1 MLSVLI
7 QTIGGL
13 GLFIFGMKIMSD
25 GLQQVAGDRIKKIL
39 AAVSSN
45 RILAVITGTG
55 VTALIQSSSATTVM
69 LIGFVN
75 AGMMSLQ
82 QAVGVILGA
91 NIGTTI
97 TAQLIAFKITDLAL
111 PAIALGVALK
121 FFSRRRKHRYVGE
134 VILGF
139 GLLFFGLL
147 TMKNGLAPIKH
158 DPAFVEFFTRFSAD
172 SLGGILLCV
181 GTGAALTMIIQS
193 SSATVGLT
201 MTLAMQGLISF
212 PGAVALVLGENIG
225 TTITAQLATIG
236 SGKNAHEAANAH
248 TLFNVI
254 GVLMMIA
261 VFPYFIDLVEFLTGL
276 IGSGPVD
283 LQVGEEKPNV
293 GRYIANAHTIFNVIS
308 AVIFTMALSWLVKV
322 TTWLTPHKEEPQE
335 DLFRAPK
342 LDERHTD
349 NPALALPQVRAEV
362 LRMAQAAMTT
372 LTDVTDCL
380 QDRNLKKLAW
390 WRKREDSLDLMQRD
404 ISIYLTT
411 LYQDHVTESE
421 AKEIRSLLRMSNNFE
436 RGGRRG
442 GERGRDD
449 RGAHREQPGHVSRG
463 RGRHPVHDQAGSG
476 LSGTGHRIHRH
487 PHPHLDGKGQG
498 HRERAGPDAGGE
510 TPGLHPAPPGRRLHL
525 RHQPHLP
532 GHDVGPGKDGRLL
545 FQHRPG
551 RGRGEVA
558 AFGADSL
565 FRIKEGLVRVMVGPE
580 NPNTP

>member
-1 MLSVLI
+1 MLQVLI
-7 QTIGGL
+7 QTVGGL

-25 GLQQVAGDRIKKIL
+25 GLQEVAGDRIKKIL

-111 PAIALGVALK
+111 PAIALGVGLK
-121 FFSRRRKHRYVGE
+121 FFSRRRKNRYVGD
-134 VILGF
+134 VVLGF

-147 TMKNGLAPIKH
+147 TMKSGLAPIRH
-158 DPAFVEFFTRFSAD
+158 DPDFVTFFTRFSAEN
-172 SLGGILLCV
+172 LGGILLCV
-181 GTGAALTMIIQS
+181 ATGAILTMIIQS

-236 SGKNAHEAANAH
+236 SGKHAHQAANAH

-254 GVLMMIA
+254 GVMLIVA
-261 VFPYFIDLVEFLTGL
+261 VFPYFIEFVEYLTGL

-283 LQVGEEKPNV
+283 LIAGEERPNV

-308 AVIFTMALSWLVKV
+308 AIVFTMGLTWLVRV
-322 TTWLTPHKEEPQE
+322 ATWLTPHKEEPLE

-342 LDERHTD
+342 LDPRHTD

-380 QDRNLKKLAW
+380 SNRNLKNLSR

-411 LYQDHVTESE
+411 LYQDHVTQSE
-421 AKEIRSLLRMSNNFE
+421 AQDIRSLLRMSNNFE
-436 RGGRRG
+436 RVGDAV
-442 GERGRDD
+442 ENV
-449 RGAHREQPGHVSRG
+449 ALMIEELIENN
-463 RGRHPVHDQAGSG
+463 
-476 LSGTGHRIHRH
+476 LSMSPEAVADILSMTKRVKDFLELVTESIVM
-487 PHPHLDGKGQG
+487 PI
-498 HRERAGPDAGGE
+498 
-510 TPGLHPAPPGRRLHL
+510 PGLMKTAIAIENELDLMREEKRQGYIQRL
-525 RHQPHLP
+525 R
-532 GHDVGPGKDGRLL
+532 DGICIYDTSLIFL
-545 FQHRPG
+545 DMMSSLEKMGDYCFNIAQAVA
-551 RGRGEVA
+551 GE
-558 AFGADSL
+558 
-565 FRIKEGLVRVMVGPE
+565 K
-580 NPNTP
+580 

>member
-436 RGGRRG
+436 RVGDAVENVAEMIEELIENNLAMSPEAVADILSMTRRVQDFLELVTESIVIPIPTLMEKAKVIENELDLMREEKRQG
-442 GERGRDD
+442 YIQRLRDGVCIYDTSLIFLDMMSVLEKMGDYCFNIAQAVAGE
-449 RGAHREQPGHVSRG
+449 
-463 RGRHPVHDQAGSG
+463 
-476 LSGTGHRIHRH
+476 
-487 PHPHLDGKGQG
+487 K
-498 HRERAGPDAGGE
+498 
-510 TPGLHPAPPGRRLHL
+510 
-525 RHQPHLP
+525 
-532 GHDVGPGKDGRLL
+532 
-545 FQHRPG
+545 
-551 RGRGEVA
+551 
-558 AFGADSL
+558 
-565 FRIKEGLVRVMVGPE
+565 
-580 NPNTP
+580 